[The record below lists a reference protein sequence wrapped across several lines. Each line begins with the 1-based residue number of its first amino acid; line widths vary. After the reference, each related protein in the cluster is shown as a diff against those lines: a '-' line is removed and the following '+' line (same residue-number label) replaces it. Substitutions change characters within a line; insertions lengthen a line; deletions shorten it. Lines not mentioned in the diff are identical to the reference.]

1 MGYVYFFVLNNSAEG
16 RATVGLTML
25 IGELTNLVQN
35 YKLPSGK
42 QNHYTFSEKVR
53 LINLLAG

>member
-1 MGYVYFFVLNNSAEG
+1 NNSAEG

-25 IGELTNLVQN
+25 IGEIINLVQN

-42 QNHYTFSEKVR
+42 QNHYTFSEKVQ